1 MGPLMYFDNGNE
13 DVASFPIETLTMIEG
28 GNDIVNLYFG
38 NAQQHIVV
46 LACADGASDV
56 VARALSVAISLRKDS
71 RKIKMLTIA
80 DDTLST
86 YLVTGI
92 VGVTSITADPA

>member
-13 DVASFPIETLTMIEG
+13 SVASFPIETLTMIEG
-28 GNDIVNLYFG
+28 GNDIINLYFG

-46 LACADGASDV
+46 LACANGASDV
-56 VARALSVAISLRKDS
+56 VARALSVAISLRKES
-71 RKIKMLTIA
+71 RRIKMLTIA

-92 VGVTSITADPA
+92 IGVTSITADPA